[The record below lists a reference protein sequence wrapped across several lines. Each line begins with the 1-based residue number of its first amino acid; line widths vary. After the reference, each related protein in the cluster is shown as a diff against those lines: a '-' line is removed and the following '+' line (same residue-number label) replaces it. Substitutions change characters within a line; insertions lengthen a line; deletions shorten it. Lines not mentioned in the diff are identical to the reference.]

1 MAWHTFSIR
10 TLLNTND
17 QVRTVWKCQN
27 LTAELLV
34 FAWHENVYSGAGV
47 SMVAV
52 FPAISADRRCQMS
65 HISDEDTYFT
75 NMLMTLPQCTCP
87 CHFTQLCILT
97 QKQESK
103 TIFYKKSFNNHLQV
117 TYNYNKELKNI
128 VLMWSNKCFSSDSEV
143 HLVEK
148 RWTCNRKFQM
158 ESSGAGFPNDL
169 LRINKAGPFM
179 CFFMWYLW
187 PLSGNRGR
195 RQVSLCLFPKLVFFT
210 TAAVWGWEDQ
220 SESLGDICA
229 WSGSVSYDELITAP
243 VLIATVRQVPPDD
256 DWNFPTPVEMRQK
269 NKQCIR
275 TAHGHRTHSNR
286 WEQHL
291 VTETRPPTW
300 AHLHLH
306 VKKSTLCKTFFFC
319 HVKRLCNTT
328 EASHWSDMDWSPPTG
343 SHWYTP
349 GFLYLSS
356 SPFFAFYLCLNIGTV
371 VNSVYV
377 LN

>member
-1 MAWHTFSIR
+1 MSE
-10 TLLNTND
+10 LNCRATG
-17 QVRTVWKCQN
+17 VCMTWKC
-27 LTAELLV
+27 LL
-34 FAWHENVYSGAGV
+34 WCWCEHGCS
-47 SMVAV
+47 
-52 FPAISADRRCQMS
+52 FPSYLCRQTL
-65 HISDEDTYFT
+65 SDVTYQWWRHFT

-306 VKKSTLCKTFFFC
+306 VKKSTLCKTFFF
-319 HVKRLCNTT
+319 VTSKGFAIRQRLLIGQIWIGVHQLV
-328 EASHWSDMDWSPPTG
+328 ATG
-343 SHWYTP
+343 THLVFFTWAP
-349 GFLYLSS
+349 AHFLH
-356 SPFFAFYLCLNIGTV
+356 FTFAWILEQ
-371 VNSVYV
+371 
-377 LN
+377 